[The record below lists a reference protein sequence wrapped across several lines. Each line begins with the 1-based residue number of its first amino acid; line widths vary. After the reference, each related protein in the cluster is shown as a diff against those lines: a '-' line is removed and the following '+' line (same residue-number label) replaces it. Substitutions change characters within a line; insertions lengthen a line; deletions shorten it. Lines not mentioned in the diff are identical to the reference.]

1 MHYVPPMTFEVT
13 FTDARGVLANASA
26 YLASE
31 PVLHTVLST
40 VAHRL
45 VDAPVTTQPRWF
57 AIVSEADR
65 TVGVAMRT
73 APFPPHP
80 VYVLPMPEAAARAL
94 GEALR
99 ARGEAVTELN
109 GFLPALEHL
118 GAGLGK
124 RPVMRERLS
133 LFELA
138 TPRAPTTTPTGSLRV
153 ATDDDIELVHRWFNE
168 FGLAAAAQAGRPA
181 EDHGERVSLADVT
194 KEIANGLIRIWDD
207 GGPVHVSAARPP
219 SFGVARIGPVYTPAE
234 HRGRGYAGATVHA
247 LAEQLLA
254 EGARVCLFADQ
265 ANPISTRLYES
276 LGFRAVAETALVA
289 LRQV

>member
-1 MHYVPPMTFEVT
+1 M
-13 FTDARGVLANASA
+13 
-26 YLASE
+26 
-31 PVLHTVLST
+31 
-40 VAHRL
+40 
-45 VDAPVTTQPRWF
+45 
-57 AIVSEADR
+57 
-65 TVGVAMRT
+65 
-73 APFPPHP
+73 
-80 VYVLPMPEAAARAL
+80 
-94 GEALR
+94 
-99 ARGEAVTELN
+99 
-109 GFLPALEHL
+109 
-118 GAGLGK
+118 
-124 RPVMRERLS
+124 
-133 LFELA
+133 
-138 TPRAPTTTPTGSLRV
+138 
-153 ATDDDIELVHRWFNE
+153 
-168 FGLAAAAQAGRPA
+168 
-181 EDHGERVSLADVT
+181 T